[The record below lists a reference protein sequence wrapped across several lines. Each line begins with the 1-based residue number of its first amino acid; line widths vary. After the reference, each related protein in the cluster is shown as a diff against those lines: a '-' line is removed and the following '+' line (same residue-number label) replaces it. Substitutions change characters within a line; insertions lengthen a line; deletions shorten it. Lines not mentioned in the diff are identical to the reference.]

1 MKRYLGAIVPVCT
14 MVMVVG
20 SINIMLISDQN
31 LAKAGGNT
39 VCRNAMISDKML
51 DASLAKTNNTVV
63 RFVTEPEKIVKS
75 EEIAKT
81 EVKLKDLPSDMPKAK
96 VDTLQLNVRS
106 GSHKDEPVITRIMEG
121 QEVGLTGN
129 KNEDNGWV
137 EVVVH
142 DQDGT
147 VGWVNGEFLREV

>member
-31 LAKAGGNT
+31 LAKEGKDT
-39 VCRNAMISDKML
+39 VYRSAMISNKML
-51 DASLAKTNNTVV
+51 DAPLAKTNNTVV
-63 RFVTEPEKIVKS
+63 RFVTEPEKIVKNDKVTK
-75 EEIAKT
+75 A
-81 EVKLKDLPSDMPKAK
+81 EVKLKDLPSDMPKAI
-96 VDTLQLNVRS
+96 VDTIQLNVRE

-142 DQDGT
+142 DQDRT
-147 VGWVNGEFLREV
+147 VGWVNGEFLREE

>member
-1 MKRYLGAIVPVCT
+1 MKRYLGAIVPVCS

-31 LAKAGGNT
+31 VARAGGNT
-39 VCRNAMISDKML
+39 VYRSAMISDKML
-51 DASLAKTNNTVV
+51 DASLAKTNDTVV
-63 RFVTEPEKIVKS
+63 RFVTEPEKVVKN
-75 EEIAKT
+75 EEVSNT

-96 VDTLQLNVRS
+96 VNTIQLNVRA

-142 DQDGT
+142 DQAGT
-147 VGWVNGEFLREV
+147 VGWVNGEFLSHE